1 MEAHRASTVRSSTWV
16 LLSPAL
22 PPCSALVSRPLLCLR
37 KDRVP
42 SRGTSRGTLPHHH
55 GPFIPMAGLP
65 MSTRFGDLDQA
76 AIRDCHRI
84 EAQHSA
90 FVHLNTG
97 KGSRLEIGRIAR
109 WSPIVTSSPRSGSS
123 SSLFLPINPIWWER
137 TTFTNWV
144 SPPAHALCSFW
155 LVCPRSGLDRFLR
168 TMDRRTCG
176 LQADIRKALADY

>member
-1 MEAHRASTVRSSTWV
+1 VRSSTWA
-16 LLSPAL
+16 LLSLAL

-42 SRGTSRGTLPHHH
+42 SPGTSRGKRPHHH
-55 GPFIPMAGLP
+55 GPLYPYGGIADEHSFRRSRPGRRPRLP
-65 MSTRFGDLDQA
+65 
-76 AIRDCHRI
+76 RI

-90 FVHLNTG
+90 FVYLNTG
-97 KGSRLEIGRIAR
+97 KGSGLQIGRIAR
-109 WSPIVTSSPRSGSS
+109 WSPIVTSSPRLASS
-123 SSLFLPINPIWWER
+123 SCPFLPINPIWWGR
-137 TTFTNWV
+137 ATFTNRY
-144 SPPAHALCSFW
+144 PTPAHAHCSFW